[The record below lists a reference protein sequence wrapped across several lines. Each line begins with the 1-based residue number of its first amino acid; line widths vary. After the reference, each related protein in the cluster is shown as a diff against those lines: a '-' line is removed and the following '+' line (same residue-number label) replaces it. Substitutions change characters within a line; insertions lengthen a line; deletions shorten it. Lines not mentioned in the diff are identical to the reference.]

1 LERLPGVKKA
11 DVSLEKGEARVEF
24 EDTKTSPES
33 LKAAIDRLGFRA
45 KVLSVAPRTP

>member
-1 LERLPGVKKA
+1 MKKA

-33 LKAAIDRLGFRA
+33 LKAAVDRLGFQG
-45 KVLSVAPRTP
+45 KVLSVVPRSP